1 MRMLS
6 PAPLAVAAIVLATT
20 LVAAHVREQT
30 PTWPREPE
38 QPSAPKPE
46 LPFRDWFLLIGE
58 YESAPA
64 PGRLAVHLYV
74 LERDARL
81 MVIAD
86 RGPARDVNT
95 MAPRPVFTRDAARR
109 ATALTIGGVVHR
121 RLQVGPEGGS
131 GQLRVTPIRPVAE
144 VLKESQSQT
153 PPVEAGSFLPA
164 DLVELTSLDP
174 TITLD
179 VRYAT
184 TNNFLGSVFY
194 AEARAFMQRPAAEA
208 LVRVQRALAP
218 LGYGLLVHDGY
229 RPWYVTKTFWETTP
243 ADRKWLVANPAQ
255 GSRHNRGAAVDLT
268 LYDLKT
274 GAVIEMPST
283 YDESTPRAYAFYPGG
298 TSLQRWHRA
307 LLRRLVEAEGFAVN
321 PEEWW
326 HFDHQ
331 DWRRYAIGNL
341 AFDRSQPRP
350 APGAAVA
357 QTAPGAKPALPV
369 LARFDGIYVWKLH
382 VDWAQPSRTALT
394 GPRKIAVAPYR
405 YLCGGELTSCVPQ
418 PGVDRRLDAPGDPQL
433 FQQST
438 HAPGGSSR
446 WTASPAMDRRGNIG
460 IGYSFGD
467 ADHFPGQQFAAR
479 LADDP
484 TGTPTFHESVLAEGA
499 ASDSTRI
506 GAFRLPGRQ
515 G

>member
-1 MRMLS
+1 MRIARS
-6 PAPLAVAAIVLATT
+6 VPFVAALVLATALAT
-20 LVAAHVREQT
+20 STRAQEQV

-46 LPFRDWFLLIGE
+46 LPFRDWYLLMGE

-64 PGRLAVHLYV
+64 AGRPAVHLYV
-74 LERDARL
+74 FERDARL

-86 RGPARDVNT
+86 RGPARDVST
-95 MAPRPVFTRDAARR
+95 MTPRPDFTRDGFTP
-109 ATALTIGGVVHR
+109 ATAVTIGGVVHR
-121 RLQVGPEGGS
+121 RLQVGPEDGT

-144 VLKESQSQT
+144 VLKESQALT

-164 DLVELTSLDP
+164 DLVELTSLDS
-174 TITLD
+174 TIKLD

-184 TNNFLGSVFY
+184 THNFLGSVFY
-194 AEARAFMQRPAAEA
+194 AEGRAFLQRPAAQA
-208 LVRVQRALAP
+208 VVRVQRALAP

-307 LLRRLVEAEGFAVN
+307 LLRRHMEAEGFAVN

-331 DWRRYAIGNL
+331 DWRRYAIGNV
-341 AFDRSQPRP
+341 AFDRIQRP
-350 APGAAVA
+350 PG
-357 QTAPGAKPALPV
+357 
-369 LARFDGIYVWKLH
+369 
-382 VDWAQPSRTALT
+382 
-394 GPRKIAVAPYR
+394 
-405 YLCGGELTSCVPQ
+405 
-418 PGVDRRLDAPGDPQL
+418 
-433 FQQST
+433 
-438 HAPGGSSR
+438 
-446 WTASPAMDRRGNIG
+446 
-460 IGYSFGD
+460 
-467 ADHFPGQQFAAR
+467 
-479 LADDP
+479 
-484 TGTPTFHESVLAEGA
+484 
-499 ASDSTRI
+499 
-506 GAFRLPGRQ
+506 
-515 G
+515 